1 MWIETCKGSREL
13 KFSRLRYGDK
23 TIDRVGVSDSVYE
36 ESNYIFP
43 DDINIFQEKYKVDDV
58 TLENIKNYMDF
69 RSGY

>member
-13 KFSRLRYGDK
+13 KFSRLRYGDR
-23 TIDRVGVSDSVYE
+23 TIERVGVSDGVYE